1 MSGARLALASIF
13 GCKAAGVTTSPS
25 MHRYVALGVL
35 LVGCAT
41 GPGNSPAGSSG
52 QGQGG
57 STGVGGGSTTAGSG
71 GATAVQGDASPRLAR
86 LTHLQWA
93 NSVQDLLFLDAPPT
107 QRADF
112 TPDAI
117 IGFDTNASQLWV
129 SNTLRESYESAAEA
143 LATEVASN
151 PQALAKLIPAD
162 APSEPAARAQ
172 AFIESFGLRAY
183 RRPLT
188 ASEVS
193 EYQSLFQQGA
203 QLVPELDPF
212 AAGVALSIRLFLQSP
227 YFLYR
232 TELEQQSVDGRI
244 PLSSYEV
251 AAKLALSLTAS
262 IPDGAL
268 LQEAASGSLGR
279 GNKQL
284 VDAQAQRLL
293 GTERGKASA
302 LHLHSQALA
311 LTRYDLIRKDSAL
324 YPEFTAGTPASLR
337 KSAELFLGA
346 LYDEN
351 RGIKTLLTSA
361 EAFVDAN
368 LAPLYGLSGS
378 FGTEFQRMD
387 MTAQPRRGILMHPG
401 FLALFAGEQQP
412 DPIHRGV
419 FINQQLLCV
428 ELAPP
433 TANVPPLPGEQP
445 NTTNRQRIEA
455 LTGKGTCGQAC
466 HYTLINPLG
475 YAFENYDS
483 LGKYRT
489 SDGGLTVDASGTYA
503 LDGQERSFQNAL
515 ELVELMAG
523 SQAAHRCYARHWL
536 YYLSGRVPDAGD
548 AATLDEL
555 ALHSSAQDIS
565 TKDVVRALVQS
576 DSFLTRAAV
585 Q

>member
-1 MSGARLALASIF
+1 M
-13 GCKAAGVTTSPS
+13 P
-25 MHRYVALGVL
+25 
-35 LVGCAT
+35 VG
-41 GPGNSPAGSSG
+41 GGGGSAGSSA
-52 QGQGG
+52 GG
-57 STGVGGGSTTAGSG
+57 SSAQGTA
-71 GATAVQGDASPRLAR
+71 APRVAR

-93 NSVQDLLFLDAPPT
+93 NSVQDLLYLDAPPA

-143 LATEVASN
+143 LATQVASN
-151 PQALAKLIPAD
+151 PQALAKLVPAA
-162 APSEPAARAQ
+162 APTEPTARAQ

-188 ASEVS
+188 APEVS
-193 EYQSLFQQGA
+193 QYQSLFQQGA
-203 QLVPELDPF
+203 QLIPELDPF
-212 AAGVALSIRLFLQSP
+212 AAGVALCIRLFLQSP

-262 IPDGAL
+262 IPDAAL
-268 LQEAASGSLGR
+268 LQDAAAGSLGR
-279 GNKQL
+279 SNKAL
-284 VDAQAQRLL
+284 VDTQAQRLL
-293 GTERGKASA
+293 GTARAKASA

-311 LTRYDLIRKDSAL
+311 LTRYDLIRKDTELHPDFA
-324 YPEFTAGTPASLR
+324 AGAPASLR
-337 KSAELFLGA
+337 KSAELFLNA
-346 LYDEN
+346 VYDEN
-351 RGIKTLLTSA
+351 RGVRALLTSP

-368 LAPLYGLSGS
+368 LAPLYGLSGT
-378 FGTEFQRMD
+378 FGTEFQRLD
-387 MTAQPRRGILMHPG
+387 VTSQSRRGILTQPG

-419 FINQQLLCV
+419 FINQQVLCV
-428 ELAPP
+428 ELMPP
-433 TANVPPLPGEQP
+433 AANVPPLPGEQP

-455 LTGKGTCGQAC
+455 LTGKGTCGQGC
-466 HYTLINPLG
+466 HATLINPLG

-483 LGKYRT
+483 VGKYRT
-489 SDGGLTVDASGTYA
+489 TDGGLPVDASDKYV
-503 LDGQERSFQNAL
+503 LDGNEQPFQNAL
-515 ELVELMAG
+515 ELVELLAD

-536 YYLSGRVPDAGD
+536 YYLAGRVPDAAD
-548 AATLDEL
+548 AATLDAL
-555 ALHSSAQDIS
+555 ALQSSAQDTS
-565 TKDVVRALVQS
+565 TKDLLRALVQS
-576 DSFLTRAAV
+576 DSFLTRAVA